1 MLLALVAALS
11 VRSYLPGF
19 PERQKIL
26 DREKA
31 ARELTKKPGLAQDQ
45 NRAERRQ
52 LSPDSD
58 NIDLQSSG
66 SVTTST
72 KDQGNQALSAKTEA

>member
-11 VRSYLPGF
+11 ARSYLPGF
-19 PERQKIL
+19 LERLEIL

-31 ARELTKKPGLAQDQ
+31 ACELTNKPGLAQDQ
-45 NRAERRQ
+45 NRAEQGQ
-52 LSPDSD
+52 LAPDSD

-72 KDQGNQALSAKTEA
+72 KDQSIQALGAKTEA

>member
-1 MLLALVAALS
+1 MSGSSSAFQPKNL
-11 VRSYLPGF
+11 R
-19 PERQKIL
+19 
-26 DREKA
+26 DRPIKA

-45 NRAERRQ
+45 NQAEQRQ

-72 KDQGNQALSAKTEA
+72 KDQSIQALGAKTEA